1 MTPKGAQQMTA
12 LMEKRIAII
21 GSGDLA
27 AAYRDA
33 LTDFPDLALDAVT
46 DPNLCRAQPASERRP
61 RLLRAADDL
70 LRSTV
75 PHLALICTPPA
86 RHLEEV
92 SLLLRAGL
100 DVLVESPL
108 AGTRTDAEEITSL
121 AERIGRVVMTAE
133 KFRVFDAVLEARK
146 RIDLGRVGRL
156 VYVEVTRS
164 SKLDVS
170 RAQHGNPHAFGAGV
184 WMAYG
189 CDCLDLVEMLAGPLE
204 RIRMRRA
211 EHLQGAGIEDEA
223 RVETDHGRG
232 LMSRIDLSWNQE
244 IPAPIARCVGERG
257 EILIGWAQSV
267 LRTETGKEIF
277 AAGFDQRE
285 VCRTLLARF
294 LRERRR
300 PEPVEDRGG
309 QTLAWIE
316 AAHRSLRSRRW
327 ELA

>member
-1 MTPKGAQQMTA
+1 MTA

-21 GSGDLA
+21 GSGNLA

-46 DPNLCRAQPASERRP
+46 DPNLCRAQPASEQRP

-170 RAQHGNPHAFGAGV
+170 RAQHGNPHAARACGWPTGAIA
-184 WMAYG
+184 WTWSK
-189 CDCLDLVEMLAGPLE
+189 CS
-204 RIRMRRA
+204 RA
-211 EHLQGAGIEDEA
+211 
-223 RVETDHGRG
+223 R
-232 LMSRIDLSWNQE
+232 WNGF
-244 IPAPIARCVGERG
+244 ACGEPN
-257 EILIGWAQSV
+257 
-267 LRTETGKEIF
+267 T
-277 AAGFDQRE
+277 
-285 VCRTLLARF
+285 CR
-294 LRERRR
+294 
-300 PEPVEDRGG
+300 EPVSKTRPGWR
-309 QTLAWIE
+309 QTMAG
-316 AAHRSLRSRRW
+316 A
-327 ELA
+327 

>member
-1 MTPKGAQQMTA
+1 MTA

-21 GSGDLA
+21 GSGNLA

-46 DPNLCRAQPASERRP
+46 DPNLCRAQPASEQRP

-164 SKLDVS
+164 ARACGWPTGAIAWTWSKCS
-170 RAQHGNPHAFGAGV
+170 RA
-184 WMAYG
+184 
-189 CDCLDLVEMLAGPLE
+189 
-204 RIRMRRA
+204 R
-211 EHLQGAGIEDEA
+211 
-223 RVETDHGRG
+223 
-232 LMSRIDLSWNQE
+232 WNGF
-244 IPAPIARCVGERG
+244 ACGEPN
-257 EILIGWAQSV
+257 
-267 LRTETGKEIF
+267 T
-277 AAGFDQRE
+277 
-285 VCRTLLARF
+285 CR
-294 LRERRR
+294 
-300 PEPVEDRGG
+300 EPVSKTRPGWR
-309 QTLAWIE
+309 QTMAG
-316 AAHRSLRSRRW
+316 A
-327 ELA
+327 